1 MNRRNFLKSSG
12 LASTSLLIPSF
23 LSDFRVNKLFKS
35 RSGKIL
41 VVVQLSGG
49 NDGLNTIVP
58 FQNDI
63 YYKSRPTLGIN
74 NSEVLKVSDELG
86 FNPALQSLQGLYDQ
100 GLLSIVNSVGY
111 PNPDRSHFRSM
122 DIWHTASS
130 SDEYLS
136 TGWLGRYLDSNCPT
150 PYYALEVDDSLSLA
164 LKGATRNGFAASNPE
179 QLKRA
184 AGNRFLNL
192 LSENVQPDQQEEN
205 VAYLYKVMA
214 ETQQSADYLYE
225 QSQVHRSR
233 VTYPTNAFG
242 KDLKTIAELI
252 TADTDTKIY
261 YVSLGGFD
269 THANQKIQQER
280 LLQAYADGMKA
291 FVEDLKQNGL
301 LDDVLIMTF
310 SEFGRR
316 VEQNASNGTDHGTA
330 NNLFLIGGKLQKPGF
345 FNKAPNL
352 TSLDE
357 GDLKYEIDF
366 RNIYASVLNNWLDAE
381 AAGVLGGNFKA
392 LQLV

>member
-164 LKGATRNGFAASNPE
+164 LKGATRNGFAAS
-179 QLKRA
+179 
-184 AGNRFLNL
+184 
-192 LSENVQPDQQEEN
+192 S
-205 VAYLYKVMA
+205 
-214 ETQQSADYLYE
+214 
-225 QSQVHRSR
+225 
-233 VTYPTNAFG
+233 
-242 KDLKTIAELI
+242 
-252 TADTDTKIY
+252 
-261 YVSLGGFD
+261 
-269 THANQKIQQER
+269 
-280 LLQAYADGMKA
+280 
-291 FVEDLKQNGL
+291 
-301 LDDVLIMTF
+301 
-310 SEFGRR
+310 
-316 VEQNASNGTDHGTA
+316 
-330 NNLFLIGGKLQKPGF
+330 
-345 FNKAPNL
+345 
-352 TSLDE
+352 
-357 GDLKYEIDF
+357 
-366 RNIYASVLNNWLDAE
+366 
-381 AAGVLGGNFKA
+381 
-392 LQLV
+392 